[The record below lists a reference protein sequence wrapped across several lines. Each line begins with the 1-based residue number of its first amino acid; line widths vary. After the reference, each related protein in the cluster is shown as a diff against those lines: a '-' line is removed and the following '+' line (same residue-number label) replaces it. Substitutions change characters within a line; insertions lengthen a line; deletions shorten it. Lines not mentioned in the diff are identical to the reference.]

1 MIKLIFARVNK
12 ITPVGVTNND
22 QVFLCPIIL
31 SHFLFSG
38 VELRIVRDIFFL
50 QFGQRLHKHMG
61 KGANVGSSFA
71 SSFHG
76 SDLRLRKRRDFSES
90 TSASDSVG

>member
-38 VELRIVRDIFFL
+38 AELRIVRDIFFL

-61 KGANVGSSFA
+61 
-71 SSFHG
+71 
-76 SDLRLRKRRDFSES
+76 
-90 TSASDSVG
+90 